1 MRETNAAAITAWRA
15 SLADHE
21 VLIPTNA
28 YFLSRKST
36 EYYTHFFREI
46 APMSGREAGH
56 GRWTRYS
63 AVLVPNTTAIE
74 GIEAGV
80 EPEQASGA
88 KAVEMLFDEAYSHF
102 YDATAIEEI
111 VEDAKEKGQKVEFLN
126 VVVSIDG
133 KVVRRGDTSLQG
145 LPSGLYIVNGKK
157 YFVK

>member
-1 MRETNAAAITAWRA
+1 MREANAAAIANWRA
-15 SLADHE
+15 SLAYHE

-28 YFLSRKST
+28 YFLSRKAT

-63 AVLVPNTTAIE
+63 AVLVPNAYAIA

-80 EPEQASGA
+80 EPEQASGS
-88 KAVEMLFDEAYSHF
+88 KAVEMLFDEAYSQY

-111 VEDAKEKGQKVEFLN
+111 VEEAREKGQKVEFLN